1 MTAQVWR
8 YLQTEKGKVVPCCLI
23 AGLLVWPTVVGAG
36 PRQTSGPPVGHASP
50 FPADASNGMAP
61 ANGTDPKKLEHM
73 REEERRKRLLSDTA
87 KLVELSNE
95 LHTEVEKTPKDE
107 LSMDVVRKAAELEKL
122 AKDVKDRMRN

>member
-1 MTAQVWR
+1 MRARVWR
-8 YLQTEKGKVVPCCLI
+8 YLQAKKAKGARGWLVAALLI
-23 AGLLVWPTVVGAG
+23 WPMMAGAG
-36 PRQTSGPPVGHASP
+36 PRQTSSPPLGHASP
-50 FPADASNGMAP
+50 FPADASNGIAP
-61 ANGTDPKKLEHM
+61 ANMPNSTKLEHM

-107 LSMDVVRKAAELEKL
+107 LSVDVVRKAAELERL